1 MDNLVLRVVFQNI
14 LFNIMLIIFKK
25 NKTEK
30 NAKICHF
37 HQFFA
42 CRNQNDDYLC
52 SLKFQ
57 VDFLEF

>member
-1 MDNLVLRVVFQNI
+1 
-14 LFNIMLIIFKK
+14 MLIIFKK
-25 NKTEK
+25 DKTEK

-57 VDFLEF
+57 VDFMEF

>member
-25 NKTEK
+25 DK
-30 NAKICHF
+30 NGKESKNRNF
-37 HQFFA
+37 PQFFA

-57 VDFLEF
+57 IDFMEF